1 MMLAKLIIR
10 FWKKALY
17 LLITGSTSIF
27 IAACYG
33 MPVGFGSLGNWIIK
47 VKDEENKPIEG
58 LQITVLQFV
67 GNTAIPDTVDI
78 QQTDSSGESSFFL
91 TTYNKDA
98 SHRHE
103 AIIHD
108 IDSTENGG
116 FFIDISITK
125 TDSELSNLS
134 LRIKQ

>member
-1 MMLAKLIIR
+1 MVSKLIIK

-17 LLITGSTSIF
+17 ILITGSTSIF

-33 MPVGFGSLGNWIIK
+33 MPVGFGNLGNWIIK
-47 VKDEENKPIEG
+47 VKNGENRPIQG

-67 GNTAIPDTVDI
+67 GNSDIPDTLGI

-91 TTYNKDA
+91 TTYDKDA
-98 SHRHE
+98 SHRHQ

-116 FFIDISITK
+116 FFSDTSIAK
-125 TDSELSNLS
+125 TGSELSNVT
-134 LRIKQ
+134 LRLEQ